1 MKFTK
6 EDAHKELV
14 SMMTARGE
22 ALNLSTRSF
31 NEQLEKLIPLV
42 ANEDTELNDFV
53 EKVLPFFKT
62 ADANVRND
70 VSVGIS
76 EYKKNNP
83 IVTPKEEGKKP
94 VMDEET
100 LNRIAALE
108 AKLKESESKER
119 TAKVKKEVADKLKEK
134 GVKNTEWIEGLLS
147 DVVITEEFDVE
158 ARAESYLN
166 LYNKMQSAVD
176 PNITPKGGQG
186 GKGGNTYLDAIKK
199 ASEKAKQEAEG
210 MNV

>member
-6 EDAHKELV
+6 DDAYKELV

-22 ALNLSTRSF
+22 ALNLSQRSF
-31 NEQLEKLIPLV
+31 NEQLEILIPLV
-42 ANEDTELNDFV
+42 ANEDTEIKDFID
-53 EKVLPFFKT
+53 KVLPFFKT

-83 IVTPKEEGKKP
+83 IVQPTVDDKKP
-94 VMDEET
+94 TIDDEW
-100 LNRIAALE
+100 LNRITALE
-108 AKLKESESKER
+108 ARLKESESKER
-119 TAKVKKEVADKLKEK
+119 AVRVKKEVADKLKEK

-186 GKGGNTYLDAIKK
+186 GKGGNTYLDVIKK

>member
-6 EDAHKELV
+6 EDAYKELV
-14 SMMTARGE
+14 RLMTARGE
-22 ALNLSTRSF
+22 KLNLSERSF

-42 ANEDTELNDFV
+42 ANEETELNPFI
-53 EKVLPFFKT
+53 ESVLPFFKT

-83 IVTPKEEGKKP
+83 IVQPKVEEPKP

-119 TAKVKKEVADKLKEK
+119 AVRVKKEVADKLKEK

-147 DVVITEEFDVE
+147 DVAITEDFNVE

-186 GKGGNTYLDAIKK
+186 GKGGNTYLDVIKK
-199 ASEKAKQEAEG
+199 ASEKAKLEAEG
-210 MNV
+210 KNV

>member
-6 EDAHKELV
+6 DDAYKELV
-14 SMMTARGE
+14 SMMTSRGE
-22 ALNLSTRSF
+22 TLNLSQRSF
-31 NEQLEKLIPLV
+31 NEQLEILIPLV
-42 ANEDTELNDFV
+42 ANEDTEIKDFT

-83 IVTPKEEGKKP
+83 IVQPKVEDKKSEI
-94 VMDEET
+94 DEET
-100 LNRIAALE
+100 LNRITALE

-119 TAKVKKEVADKLKEK
+119 AARMKKEVADKLKEK
-134 GVKNTEWIEGLLS
+134 GVKNTEWIDSLLS
-147 DVVITEEFDVE
+147 DVVITEDFNIE

-176 PNITPKGGQG
+176 PNITPKGG
-186 GKGGNTYLDAIKK
+186 
-199 ASEKAKQEAEG
+199 
-210 MNV
+210 

>member
-6 EDAHKELV
+6 DDAYKELV

-22 ALNLSTRSF
+22 ALNLSQRSF
-31 NEQLEKLIPLV
+31 NEQLEILIPLV
-42 ANEDTELNDFV
+42 ANEDTEIKDFID
-53 EKVLPFFKT
+53 KVLPFFKT

-76 EYKKNNP
+76 EYKKKNP
-83 IVTPKEEGKKP
+83 IVQPTVDDKKP
-94 VMDEET
+94 TIDDEW
-100 LNRIAALE
+100 LNRITALE
-108 AKLKESESKER
+108 ARLKESESKER
-119 TAKVKKEVADKLKEK
+119 AVRVKKEVADKLKEK

-186 GKGGNTYLDAIKK
+186 GKGGNTYLDVIKK